1 MVVMEGWEVV
11 MVTGTVTDSGTP
23 SALADV
29 PLGPSVTTECAGVV
43 QITRTSMAG
52 AGGHKTSSQ
61 GSVTNIFFT
70 ENIIKVPRISI
81 LVSRKHLKGF
91 LS

>member
-11 MVTGTVTDSGTP
+11 TVTGTVTDSGTP

-61 GSVTNIFFT
+61 GSVTNAFLT
-70 ENIIKVPRISI
+70 KISCMSSWQ
-81 LVSRKHLKGF
+81 VNGF
-91 LS
+91 LYQENT

>member
-61 GSVTNIFFT
+61 GSVTNTFFT
-70 ENIIKVPRISI
+70 ENILYARWQVN
-81 LVSRKHLKGF
+81 GF
-91 LS
+91 LYQENT